1 MDSSSIVYYP
11 FTQNDRMSVLWEAPI
26 SRMFQRRV
34 SRGILTYDAGKV
46 TNAFSV
52 GRADRARSAI
62 IVRGV
67 LARTEGF
74 APKFLLFRSV
84 YETDGVNVDLSPHF
98 PRPSKTSI
106 EHFRDNM
113 DEEFSGISPAYV
125 NAATELAM
133 LIVDIPPARVSE
145 WLRVQREQEDVEWSW
160 SVQRLTDGAPARKDY
175 AVKAV
180 YRL

>member
-1 MDSSSIVYYP
+1 MES
-11 FTQNDRMSVLWEAPI
+11 MSMCPRTSRVL
-26 SRMFQRRV
+26 RRQ
-34 SRGILTYDAGKV
+34 
-46 TNAFSV
+46 
-52 GRADRARSAI
+52 
-62 IVRGV
+62 
-67 LARTEGF
+67 
-74 APKFLLFRSV
+74 
-84 YETDGVNVDLSPHF
+84 
-98 PRPSKTSI
+98 TSI

-145 WLRVQREQEDVEWSW
+145 WLRLQREQEDVEWSW